1 MKKGLIF
8 LAVMFLSVVL
18 FANQLYDQ
26 GYQRGYNDALYGI
39 NYFVSPTMGQ
49 PTDWVKGYKDGFAKG
64 LKDQMTQVKNKSA
77 KLNTFKDNLNQIVDL
92 YQAVTVTPDETK
104 MKMMMEKSE
113 NVFEEMRLNL
123 ESEDDV
129 AMLAKGELLD
139 KYVKYMGE
147 IEVNARDAFLQIN
160 KKLIDYLTY
169 RLMVVKEK
177 GSRAEMRYYEENL
190 NKVKFLVG
198 RGM

>member
-1 MKKGLIF
+1 MKKGMVF

-49 PTDWVKGYKDGFAKG
+49 PADWVKGYKNGFAKG
-64 LKDQMTQVKNKSA
+64 LKDQMNKVKDKSNR
-77 KLNTFKDNLNQIVDL
+77 LNSFKENLSQIVDL
-92 YQAVTVTPDETK
+92 YKAVTMTPDEEK
-104 MKMMMEKSE
+104 MRMMMEKSE
-113 NVFEEMRLNL
+113 NIFEEMRLNI

-129 AMLAKGELLD
+129 ANLAKGELFD
-139 KYVKYMGE
+139 EYVNYLGS
-147 IEVNARDAFLQIN
+147 IEVSARDAFLNLN

-177 GSRAEMRYYEENL
+177 GSRAEMRYYDEML
-190 NKVKFLVG
+190 NKVRFLVG